1 MNNPIELIVDVNA
14 QTVTKGM
21 TKAFEKTVKDSG
33 IELKMIPLDS
43 PSSMKSKG
51 ESKKKQAAKFLVSS
65 KVNEGEIHPWDLA
78 QMVQSQQ
85 KKNFSFTEPDMDNI
99 MVYGEQKSAA
109 NHKSFLKSPEDTPP
123 DTSWDPDWMP
133 HENRIW
139 HLDDRFSQ
147 LGSAQKAVDGLN
159 TGDIRIAHFDT
170 GFDGDGHI
178 TQPPN
183 LELNLQH
190 CFRKGEDPTS
200 AADITPHVKTNMP
213 GHGTATL
220 ALLAGNK
227 IKAGAGFNDFIGG
240 APFAKV
246 VPMRISNCVVLDG
259 GITTIFKT
267 SSFYAAMRYM
277 LDLHDAGTAFHV
289 LSMSMGGVAAKSW
302 ADVVNEAYEKGIT
315 LVTAAGNNFGG
326 FPTRHLVYP
335 ARFNRVLAA
344 AGVTFEYKP
353 YYISKIT
360 EMQGN
365 YGPEDLMDTA
375 ISAFTPN
382 TPWALMGTRNLVS
395 FSGAG
400 TSSATPQVAATAA
413 CIWKKF
419 KPQLDALSGWQK
431 VEAVR
436 KIMFDT
442 ARTNFAGYSK
452 LKFGMGVIQANDAVS
467 ATFPNAG
474 SLKMAAADKVR
485 SFYIDLLSGMFKA
498 LPTGKQAPKI
508 PFDKN
513 LLNLELTQLIQQD
526 MKLEAKIESLKI
538 PKNNTRA
545 NQKKIVE
552 QIIESRKASNTLKL
566 YLKGLL

>member
-1 MNNPIELIVDVNA
+1 MNNPIELIADVNA
-14 QTVTKGM
+14 QTVSKGM
-21 TKAFEKTVKDSG
+21 TKSFERAVKDSG

-43 PSSMKSKG
+43 PSSMKAKG
-51 ESKKKQAAKFLVSS
+51 ASKKRQPAKFLVSS

-78 QMVQSQQ
+78 QMVQAQQ

-123 DTSWDPDWMP
+123 DTGWDPDWMP

-139 HLDDRFSQ
+139 HLGDDFSQ
-147 LGSAQKAVDGLN
+147 LASAQKAAGGLN
-159 TGDIRIAHFDT
+159 TGNIRIAHFDT

-178 TQPPN
+178 TQPPH
-183 LELNLQH
+183 LNLGLQR
-190 CFRKGEDPTS
+190 CFRKGEDPGS

-220 ALLAGNK
+220 ALLAGDK
-227 IKAGAGFNDFIGG
+227 IKIGNGFNDFIGG
-240 APFAKV
+240 ASFAEV
-246 VPMRISNCVVLDG
+246 VPVRISNCVVLDG

-365 YGPEDLMDTA
+365 YGPEALMETA

-382 TPWALMGTRNLVS
+382 TPWALMGTKNLVS

-419 KPQLDALSGWQK
+419 KPQLDALNGWQK

-436 KIMFDT
+436 KIMFDS
-442 ARTNFAGYSK
+442 ARTSFAGYSK
-452 LKFGMGVIQANDAVS
+452 LKFGKGVIQAGAAIAANFP
-467 ATFPNAG
+467 ATGA
-474 SLKMAAADKVR
+474 LKMAEADKVK

-498 LPTGKQAPKI
+498 LPTGKQTPKI
-508 PFDKN
+508 PFDNN
-513 LLNLELTQLIQQD
+513 LLSLELTQLIQQD

-545 NQKKIVE
+545 SQKKIVE

>member
-1 MNNPIELIVDVNA
+1 MSNPIELIVDVNA
-14 QTVTKGM
+14 EQATKGLGKEF
-21 TKAFEKTVKDSG
+21 TKAIKDKG
-33 IELKMIPLDS
+33 IDLKMIPLDS
-43 PSSMKSKG
+43 PSSMKAKSTAKR
-51 ESKKKQAAKFLVSS
+51 KQPAKFLVSAD
-65 KVNEGEIHPWDLA
+65 VNEGELHPWDFA
-78 QMVQSQQ
+78 QMVQAQH
-85 KKNFSFTEPDMDNI
+85 KKNFLFTEPDIENV
-99 MVYGEQKSAA
+99 MVYGEQKNAN
-109 NHKSFLKSPEDTPP
+109 NHKSFMQSPKDAPP
-123 DTSWDPDWMP
+123 DTSYDADWMP
-133 HENRIW
+133 HENKVW
-139 HLDDRFSQ
+139 HLNDDFSQ
-147 LGSAQKAVDGLN
+147 LSAAQKAVSGLA
-159 TGDIRIAHFDT
+159 TGNIRIAHFDT
-170 GFDGDGHI
+170 GYDGAGHI
-178 TQPPN
+178 TQPVN
-183 LELNLQH
+183 LNLALQR
-190 CFRKGEDPTS
+190 CFRKGEDPAS

-227 IKAGAGFNDFIGG
+227 VKIGNGFNDFVGG
-240 APFAKV
+240 APFAEV
-246 VPMRISNCVVLDG
+246 VPVRISNCVVLDG

-277 LDLHDAGTAFHV
+277 LDLHDGGTPFHV
-289 LSMSMGGVAAKSW
+289 LSMSMGGMAAKSW

-326 FPTRHLVYP
+326 FPTRYLVYP

-344 AGVTFEYKP
+344 SGVTYDYKP
-353 YYISKIT
+353 YAISKIT

-365 YGPEDLMDTA
+365 YGPEELMNTA

-382 TPWALMGTRNLVS
+382 TPWALMGTKDIVS

-400 TSSATPQVAATAA
+400 TSSATPQVAAPAA

-419 KPQLDALSGWQK
+419 KPQLDALNGWQK

-436 KIMFDT
+436 QIIFAA
-442 ARTNFAGYSK
+442 ARSDFAGYSK
-452 LKFGMGVIQANDAVS
+452 LKFGMGVIKANDAIN
-467 ATFPNAG
+467 TPFPAAS
-474 SLKMAAADKVR
+474 SLRMAEADKVK

-498 LPTGKQAPKI
+498 LPAGKNVPKI

-526 MKLEAKIESLKI
+526 MKLETKIESLKI

-552 QIIESRKASNTLKL
+552 QLIESRKASNTLKL

>member
-1 MNNPIELIVDVNA
+1 MSNPIELIVDINA
-14 QTVTKGM
+14 AQAAKGISKEF
-21 TKAFEKTVKDSG
+21 TKAVRDKG
-33 IELKMIPLDS
+33 IDLKMIPLDS
-43 PSSMKSKG
+43 PSSVKSKSS
-51 ESKKKQAAKFLVSS
+51 SKKKQPAKFLVSS
-65 KVNEGEIHPWDLA
+65 QVNEGDIHPWDFA
-78 QMVQSQQ
+78 QLVQHQQ
-85 KKNFSFTEPDMDNI
+85 KKNFLFAEPDLDNT
-99 MVYGEQKSAA
+99 MFYGEQKSIA
-109 NHKSFLKSPEDTPP
+109 NHKSFLKSPEETPS
-123 DTSWDPDWMP
+123 DHGYDPDWMP
-133 HENRIW
+133 HENKIW
-139 HLDDRFSQ
+139 HLNDEFSQ
-147 LGSAQKAVDGLN
+147 LATARNTVSGLATGS
-159 TGDIRIAHFDT
+159 IRIAHFDT
-170 GFDGDGHI
+170 GYDGNRHS
-178 TQPPN
+178 TEPPG
-183 LELNLQH
+183 LNLALQR
-190 CFRKGEDPTS
+190 CFIKKEDPAS
-200 AADITPHVKTNMP
+200 AVDNTPHLKTTMP

-227 IKAGAGFNDFIGG
+227 TKLGNSFNDFIGG
-240 APFAKV
+240 ASFAEV
-246 VPMRISNCVVLDG
+246 VPVRISNCVVLDG
-259 GITTIFKT
+259 GITSIFKT

-315 LVTAAGNNFGG
+315 LVTAAGNNFSG

-344 AGVTFEYKP
+344 SGVTYDYKP
-353 YYISKIT
+353 YAIKKLT

-365 YGPEDLMDTA
+365 YGPEELMETA

-382 TPWALMGTRNLVS
+382 TPWALMGTKDIVS

-400 TSSATPQVAATAA
+400 TSSATPQVAAAAA

-436 KIMFDT
+436 RLLFASAK
-442 ARTNFAGYSK
+442 TNFTGYSK
-452 LKFGMGVIQANDAVS
+452 LKFGQGVIQAADAVN
-467 ATFPNAG
+467 AAFPSAG
-474 SLKMAAADKVR
+474 SLRMAAADKVK
-485 SFYIDLLSGMFKA
+485 SFYLDLLSGMFKA
-498 LPTGKQAPKI
+498 LPAGKQAPKI

-526 MKLEAKIESLKI
+526 TQLEDTIEKLKI
-538 PKNNTRA
+538 PKNNSRK
-545 NQKKIVE
+545 NQQKIVE